1 MARTRRTA
9 LITGASAGIGRE
21 FARVFA
27 AHDFDLA
34 LVARS
39 EDKLRQLAQELESAH
54 QVSVTVIPH
63 DLTLPD
69 AAQRVFD
76 AAQSAGLKIDVLVN
90 NAGVSFVEAFADSPL
105 DQHLKLLQL
114 NVVALTALTSLF
126 VNPMLERGW
135 GRIINLASI
144 AAFQPTPS
152 LALYGASKAFVL
164 SFSQALTEELRGSG
178 VTVTAVCPGFTDTA
192 MVRNALTGRDSPF
205 EIPSYLLLDPAG
217 IAREAYRAAMRGK
230 AIQVNGLPY
239 QLFEQW
245 MRLQPRWLTR
255 SLGGLIGRLALS
267 EY

>member
-27 AHDFDLA
+27 AQGFDLA

-39 EDKLRQLAQELESAH
+39 EDKLQQLAQELGPAH
-54 QVSVTVIPH
+54 AVSVTVIPQ
-63 DLTLPD
+63 DLTLGD

-76 AAQSAGLKIDVLVN
+76 EVQRAGMKVDVLVN
-90 NAGVSFVEAFADSPL
+90 NAGISFVEAFADTPL
-105 DQHLKLLQL
+105 DQHLRLLQL
-114 NVVALTALTSLF
+114 NVMALTALTWLF
-126 VNPMLERGW
+126 VDPMIERGW
-135 GRIINLASI
+135 GRIINLASV

-164 SFSQALTEELRGSG
+164 SLSEALTEELRGTG
-178 VTVTAVCPGFTDTA
+178 VTVTAVCPGFTDTP
-192 MVRNALTGRDSPF
+192 MVRNALADRDSLF
-205 EIPSYLLLDPAG
+205 EIPSFLLLDPAG
-217 IAREAYRAAMRGK
+217 VAAEGYRAAMQGK

-239 QLFEQW
+239 RLFEQW
-245 MRLQPRWLTR
+245 MKLQPRWLTR
-255 SLGGLIGRLALS
+255 TLGGLIGRLALS